1 MQKYA
6 VLVVIV
12 FALVLGCSDDDVVQ
26 KDSSVADSGKDISK
40 KSDAAQK
47 GDTGKTADSA
57 PKGDTGKTA
66 DSAPATT
73 LSKSVQPI
81 LTASCAGAQCH
92 GATPPKAGL
101 NLTSGKA
108 HAALV
113 GVASKQCSTLKLVQA
128 SDASKSYLVQKIEG
142 SGGCFKMKKMPIG
155 GSLTAAQVST
165 IKAWITAGAKNN

>member
-40 KSDAAQK
+40 KSDAAQ
-47 GDTGKTADSA
+47 
-57 PKGDTGKTA
+57 KGDTGKTA